1 MMLRGWKFGGLL
13 LLLHLAWKREKLE
26 GVSCRNS
33 EVCVGCMSF
42 YRLGEVSGEV
52 EKKDG
57 GVGEREGLVE
67 Y

>member
-1 MMLRGWKFGGLL
+1 LEIWRVVLVAAFGVE
-13 LLLHLAWKREKLE
+13 KREI
-26 GVSCRNS
+26 GGS
-33 EVCVGCMSF
+33 ELQNFLRCVGCMSF